1 MSDADLLR
9 RAEAKVRKVT
19 RSPLATLSVADLLAQ
34 HALVHDS
41 YDCLHDPCAAVAL
54 ARRILGEES

>member
-1 MSDADLLR
+1 M
-9 RAEAKVRKVT
+9 RKVT